1 MKHPFPLTQLG
12 DGELLRSNEAIWKQ
26 RQRCTAQGLA
36 HLAEIDARQLYLPA
50 AYDTMRSFCIHE
62 LRFTADEAEKH
73 VTAARV
79 AQRYPVIFTM
89 IAAGRL
95 HITGVLILAP
105 KLTPENAEELLAAA
119 ADQTLRE
126 LRELIAQWFPRPDL
140 ETKEPPSGDQ
150 LDLAASASPAPERVL
165 EIIPD
170 ESADGRTPAARGK
183 LMPLSRDRFGAVSYT
198 HLTLPTN

>member
-26 RQRCTAQGLA
+26 RQRCTAEGLA

-95 HITGVLILAP
+95 HLTSVLILAP
-105 KLTPENAEELLAAA
+105 KLTPENAEELLAA
-119 ADQTLRE
+119 R
-126 LRELIAQWFPRPDL
+126 
-140 ETKEPPSGDQ
+140 S
-150 LDLAASASPAPERVL
+150 S
-165 EIIPD
+165 
-170 ESADGRTPAARGK
+170 
-183 LMPLSRDRFGAVSYT
+183 
-198 HLTLPTN
+198 